1 MADRVTIQDIADAL
15 GVSRNTVSKAINNT
29 GILADA
35 TREKI
40 LQKAVEMGYK
50 QFSYVTLV
58 DNGASGLRLQSPE
71 EQARAQASASAAI
84 GAQTGTQASAGMGQ
98 TGTAASAGM
107 GVQTGTQASAGTSQA
122 GTLAS
127 AGMGQAGTQAFAA
140 IGQTGIQA
148 SAAGVQTGISTQ
160 ARNQAS
166 ATASVGI
173 PAVAPVPV
181 SAAGLLPK
189 PVDGKNV
196 IALFTTMFLGNS
208 HFSSTMLDKCQRE
221 LSYLGYSLTMHR
233 VNSSNRRAM
242 TLPYSFDPEATAG
255 IICIEMFDMKYDEM
269 LCDLGIPVL
278 FVDMPASLDV
288 GALKADKLIM
298 DNRSNIYLFMEEMV
312 RRGKRHF
319 GFIGEI
325 RHCMSF
331 FERYLGMREALVMM
345 GLPCEEEYY
354 VTENM
359 EGVESPTSDQYQLY
373 VENSIRGMKQLPDVF
388 LCANDFIALDTLQV
402 FRRLGITVPKDVWLC
417 GFDDSPESRVVT
429 PRLTS
434 IHIHSQIMGYS
445 AVNLLMSR
453 IREPSLNYRTTYT
466 ETSLIYR
473 ESTGDTQA

>member
-50 QFSYVTLV
+50 QFSYVSLV
-58 DNGASGLRLQSPE
+58 DNGASGLRLQS
-71 EQARAQASASAAI
+71 QVSASAPAAPTGI
-84 GAQTGTQASAGMGQ
+84 AESSAAAQTG
-98 TGTAASAGM
+98 
-107 GVQTGTQASAGTSQA
+107 
-122 GTLAS
+122 
-127 AGMGQAGTQAFAA
+127 
-140 IGQTGIQA
+140 A
-148 SAAGVQTGISTQ
+148 SAAGIP
-160 ARNQAS
+160 
-166 ATASVGI
+166 SVG
-173 PAVAPVPV
+173 AVPV
-181 SAAGLLPK
+181 SAAGLMPK
-189 PVDGKNV
+189 PADGKNV

-233 VNSSNRRAM
+233 VNSSNRKAM
-242 TLPYSFDPEATAG
+242 TLPYSFDPEVTAG
-255 IICIEMFDMKYDEM
+255 IICIEMFDLKYDEM

-278 FVDMPASLDV
+278 FVDLPASLDA
-288 GALKADKLIM
+288 GILKADKLIM
-298 DNRSNIYLFMEEMV
+298 DNRSNIFLFMEEMV
-312 RRGKRHF
+312 RRGRRHF

-331 FERYLGMREALVMM
+331 FERYLAMRESLVML
-345 GLPCEEEYY
+345 GLPCEEEYC
-354 VTENM
+354 VTENV
-359 EGVESPTSDQYQLY
+359 EGVESPTSEQYQLY
-373 VENSIRGMKQLPDVF
+373 LENSIRQMRRLPDVF
-388 LCANDFIALDTLQV
+388 LCANDFIALDVLQA
-402 FRRLGITVPKDVWLC
+402 FRRLGISVPEDVWLC
-417 GFDDSPESRVVT
+417 GFDDSPESRIVT

-473 ESTGDTQA
+473 ESTGDTPA